1 MNKIIDWIDVSN
13 QTKEVPEMF
22 RQIVTKTL
30 LLCAIMTE
38 GIVQYASA
46 QEGFVFELHPHDPQ
60 AMAVYTFQNKGQ
72 ESVSLDIEVESAD
85 STYILYVDEP
95 DISTFN
101 GNIWRMRPNGSEKM
115 QLTFDMLDRE
125 AVWSPEASRIAFYSY
140 QSGNS
145 DVWVMNADGTNLT
158 NLTNHEAE
166 DVNPQ
171 WSPDGHHIVFSSDR
185 DDANGEIYRMTATG
199 EDVQRLTSNDVQDSR
214 PRYSPDGQ
222 HFVTQ
227 SRIPGG
233 ERDIYVYTSDGQSY
247 VNIGVQN
254 IDHDFQPSWTP
265 DGKRVVWASGDHNM
279 GELDIVSANKDGSDL
294 RLEFA
299 TPENDYIPRFS
310 PDGQFLAFSK
320 STFYPT
326 GGDEVFIWHKALDR
340 LTQITDRTPVT
351 REWGPEW
358 SPFFSPP
365 TWVTM
370 SPNAVQIE
378 PGESANITIT
388 VDASNL
394 PLGDHTASLLI
405 HDFAGGSLLAAV
417 PVNVLYSEIMSVTV
431 LEPNGGEQW
440 NEDAPHPVRW
450 TTTDSINV
458 TNVKIE
464 HSTDNGSSYTTI
476 TDSTEN
482 NGQFEWLVFRDPSN
496 NHKVRITVSDES
508 GNTASDE
515 SDAVFTVHDVDT
527 YVAEAGEL
535 RMTIR
540 NDGWTGWRTNIAA
553 GEPHMEY
560 PAGSEHYHLYNSKL
574 VIAYTRS
581 DVDTVGTF
589 VYDDDYAPVSSMI
602 IEDWADHLL
611 LNSTYTYKWNNDLL
625 VHQRVLVP
633 KTSGDFIIYI
643 YTLENTTTK
652 VIDDLYVGNF
662 NDFDINDWT
671 KNMTGFDSLNRLAYM
686 YDDSSDGYTSYVGAA
701 MLTRTPVFHRWMSGT
716 DPLKGGPMYLRMA
729 DRTNDVTSDDQAGD
743 YRVMLHTD
751 KVFLAPGAKYA
762 IVMTLLAGE
771 GLAGIQSA
779 AESALVFWNALNLD
793 LTDEVTT
800 PQKFTLHANYPN
812 PFNPSTT
819 ISYDLPEQ
827 AQVTLGIYDLL
838 GKQIKTL
845 VNQSQDAGSKTAVW
859 DGTDELGRSVS
870 AGVYLYR
877 IQAGEFSQTR
887 KMLLLK

>member
-1 MNKIIDWIDVSN
+1 VMK
-13 QTKEVPEMF
+13 KK
-22 RQIVTKTL
+22 RQFILIRNWLTL
-30 LLCAIMTE
+30 LMITFLF
-38 GIVQYASA
+38 SA
-46 QEGFVFELHPHDPQ
+46 F
-60 AMAVYTFQNKGQ
+60 AMAQT
-72 ESVSLDIEVESAD
+72 
-85 STYILYVDEP
+85 
-95 DISTFN
+95 
-101 GNIWRMRPNGSEKM
+101 
-115 QLTFDMLDRE
+115 
-125 AVWSPEASRIAFYSY
+125 
-140 QSGNS
+140 
-145 DVWVMNADGTNLT
+145 
-158 NLTNHEAE
+158 
-166 DVNPQ
+166 
-171 WSPDGHHIVFSSDR
+171 
-185 DDANGEIYRMTATG
+185 
-199 EDVQRLTSNDVQDSR
+199 
-214 PRYSPDGQ
+214 
-222 HFVTQ
+222 
-227 SRIPGG
+227 
-233 ERDIYVYTSDGQSY
+233 
-247 VNIGVQN
+247 
-254 IDHDFQPSWTP
+254 
-265 DGKRVVWASGDHNM
+265 
-279 GELDIVSANKDGSDL
+279 
-294 RLEFA
+294 
-299 TPENDYIPRFS
+299 
-310 PDGQFLAFSK
+310 
-320 STFYPT
+320 
-326 GGDEVFIWHKALDR
+326 
-340 LTQITDRTPVT
+340 
-351 REWGPEW
+351 
-358 SPFFSPP
+358 
-365 TWVTM
+365 
-370 SPNAVQIE
+370 
-378 PGESANITIT
+378 
-388 VDASNL
+388 
-394 PLGDHTASLLI
+394 
-405 HDFAGGSLLAAV
+405 
-417 PVNVLYSEIMSVTV
+417 MSVTV

-440 NEDAPHPVRW
+440 NEDVPHDILW
-450 TTTDSINV
+450 TTTDSANV
-458 TNVKIE
+458 KNVKIE

-482 NGQFEWLVFRDPSN
+482 NGQFEWFVSRNPGS

-581 DVDTVGTF
+581 DVDTVGTN
-589 VYDDDYAPVSSMI
+589 VYDDDYAPASSMI
-602 IEDWADHLL
+602 IENWADHLL

-729 DRTNDVTSDDQAGD
+729 DQTNDVTSDDQAGD
-743 YRVMLHTD
+743 YRMMLHTD

-762 IVMTLLAGE
+762 IVVTLLAGE

-819 ISYDLPEQ
+819 ISYDLPKRSL
-827 AQVTLGIYDLL
+827 VTLGIYDLL

-845 VNQSQDAGSKTAVW
+845 VNQSQDAGNKIAMW
-859 DGTDELGRSVS
+859 NGTDNLGRPVS
-870 AGVYLYR
+870 AGVYLYQ
-877 IQAGEFSQTR
+877 IQAGDFTQTR